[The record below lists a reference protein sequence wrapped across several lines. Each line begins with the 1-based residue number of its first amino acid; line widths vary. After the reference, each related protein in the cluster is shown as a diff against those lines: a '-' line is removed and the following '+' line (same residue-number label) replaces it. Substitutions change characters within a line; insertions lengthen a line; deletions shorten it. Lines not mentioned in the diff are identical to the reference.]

1 MTAPWA
7 TIAGAGAYIMTGG
20 GGGGGGGAG
29 GGGGGGGAPTL
40 GKEKNDRFCA
50 VTTMLPPAGA
60 SSVFCAP
67 AKPSASQSAADGSR
81 SAGAATFAK
90 VVGGAEAAIS
100 AAMAVRLTMDRK
112 RLLSPM

>member
-1 MTAPWA
+1 MTEPWT

-20 GGGGGGGAG
+20 GGGAG
-29 GGGGGGGAPTL
+29 GGGGGGGAATL

-50 VTTMLPPAGA
+50 VTTMLPPAM
-60 SSVFCAP
+60 FCAP

-81 SAGAATFAK
+81 SAGDATFAK

-100 AAMAVRLTMDRK
+100 AATAVRLTMDRK

>member
-1 MTAPWA
+1 MTEPWT

-20 GGGGGGGAG
+20 GGGAG
-29 GGGGGGGAPTL
+29 GGGGGGGAATL

-50 VTTMLPPAGA
+50 VTTMLPPAED
-60 SSVFCAP
+60 SSMFCAP

-81 SAGAATFAK
+81 SAGDATFAK

-100 AAMAVRLTMDRK
+100 AATAVRLTMDRK

>member
-1 MTAPWA
+1 MTEPWT
-7 TIAGAGAYIMTGG
+7 TIAGAGACIMT
-20 GGGGGGGAG
+20 GGGGGAG

-50 VTTMLPPAGA
+50 VTTTLPPAEDSSMVRGA
-60 SSVFCAP
+60 

-81 SAGAATFAK
+81 SAGDATFAK

-100 AAMAVRLTMDRK
+100 AAMAVMLTMDRK